1 MVESWLYHSSDPIPA
16 RRDRARLNADE
27 ALRLQPNLPEGHL
40 APGFSFYYGYRDY
53 DRALSEFEI
62 AKRDLPNEAEVV
74 IRSFPATRRLR
85 LPLQIFVKP
94 VDRSA

>member
-1 MVESWLYHSSDPIPA
+1 MGGRTTHWVTTEIPMFSVGEGRPA
-16 RRDRARLNADE
+16 TL
-27 ALRLQPNLPEGHL
+27 LP
-40 APGFSFYYGYRDY
+40 FSFAG
-53 DRALSEFEI
+53 
-62 AKRDLPNEAEVV
+62 V